1 MAGMSAGMQRLRKD
15 DDPTRADRRFW
26 DEYAFEYLA
35 EHGSI
40 LGDADFIW
48 GPEGLREAEAQV
60 LGSPESLAGA
70 RILEFGCG
78 AAQCARYLASLGL
91 DVTATDLSAQMLE
104 TGRELNAKTGIDVPL
119 IRADA
124 RSQPFED
131 ASFDVAFTSF
141 GALPFV
147 ERLSDVFDEIAR
159 LLVPGGILAY
169 SAVHPIRWMFP
180 DSPYKA
186 DMTVTT
192 SYFAPEPYI
201 ERDSRGTL
209 AYTEFPHS
217 FAEHMNSLAAA
228 GFVVERVI
236 EPQWPE
242 GRTVV
247 WGAWGPERSAY
258 IPGTLIVRAR
268 RA

>member
-1 MAGMSAGMQRLRKD
+1 MRAGMEELREG

-35 EHGSI
+35 EHGEI

-60 LGSPESLAGA
+60 LGSPAELKGK

-78 AAQCARYLASLGL
+78 GAQCARYLASLGL

-104 TGRELNAKTGIDVPL
+104 TARELNARTGIEVPVL
-119 IRADA
+119 RADA
-124 RSQPFED
+124 RSQPFAD

-147 ERLSDVFDEIAR
+147 ERLIDVFAEAAR
-159 LLVPGGILAY
+159 LLAPGGILAY

-192 SYFAPEPYI
+192 SYFASEPYI
-201 ERDSRGTL
+201 ERDRSGQL
-209 AYTEFPHS
+209 AYTEFPHP
-217 FAEHMNSLAAA
+217 FAEHMNALAEA
-228 GFVVERVI
+228 GFAVEEVI
-236 EPQWPE
+236 EPRWPE
-242 GRTVV
+242 GRKVV

-268 RA
+268 FA